1 MMSESREKKGA
12 VVDGFYFP
20 DNPEAEQAKKEKE
33 GIRFIR
39 EKSAMDGPEAVLKL
53 YNRMIQQNLFETAVG
68 YTYLKDLQ
76 EYLLSVPEISREDIL
91 PIRVRHPVSVRE
103 AAQQTEGGKA
113 PEKNKEEKEKRVEI
127 NLPAKYMARL
137 NAYRKRYRAALVVCA
152 FLIVCVAAMFVITA
166 TSDNAT
172 ILNYESKLI
181 DRYEHWEEELKER
194 EAKVRER
201 EEAAGISVQN
211 SHGPESTQE

>member
-1 MMSESREKKGA
+1 M
-12 VVDGFYFP
+12 
-20 DNPEAEQAKKEKE
+20 
-33 GIRFIR
+33 
-39 EKSAMDGPEAVLKL
+39 
-53 YNRMIQQNLFETAVG
+53 
-68 YTYLKDLQ
+68 
-76 EYLLSVPEISREDIL
+76 
-91 PIRVRHPVSVRE
+91 
-103 AAQQTEGGKA
+103 
-113 PEKNKEEKEKRVEI
+113 
-127 NLPAKYMARL
+127 
-137 NAYRKRYRAALVVCA
+137 
-152 FLIVCVAAMFVITA
+152 ITA

>member
-1 MMSESREKKGA
+1 MMSESSGKKGA

-103 AAQQTEGGKA
+103 AAQQKEGGKA
-113 PEKNKEEKEKRVEI
+113 PEKNKEEKEKRQESEGGEAFLDSVIMYEVLSELKDI
-127 NLPAKYMARL
+127 AARGGVKCACGSPDYGVRVGYSSVDL
-137 NAYRKRYRAALVVCA
+137 VCAQCGAALRLGAATPDDLDALCA
-152 FLIVCVAAMFVITA
+152 RDTL
-166 TSDNAT
+166 T
-172 ILNYESKLI
+172 IPGK
-181 DRYEHWEEELKER
+181 KE
-194 EAKVRER
+194 
-201 EEAAGISVQN
+201 
-211 SHGPESTQE
+211 